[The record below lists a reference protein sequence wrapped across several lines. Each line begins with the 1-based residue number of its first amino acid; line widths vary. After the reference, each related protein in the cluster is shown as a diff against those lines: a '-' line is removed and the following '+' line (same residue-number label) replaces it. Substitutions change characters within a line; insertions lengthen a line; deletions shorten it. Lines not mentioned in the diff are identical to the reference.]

1 MAHLAC
7 FVPGA
12 TVDAVALLASAG
24 EFEPDVVALPL
35 QLLMLPQIGSL
46 PVRPFALLHP

>member
-1 MAHLAC
+1 MTHLGC
-7 FVPGA
+7 DVPDA
-12 TVDAVALLASAG
+12 TVDAIALLASVG
-24 EFEPDVVALPL
+24 ECEPDAVALPL